1 MILNGLNGIEFIEAA
16 YKSDASLKG
25 TTKITSI
32 EGDNSNTGFKKYLT
46 DDKKNSLVSTNSE
59 SQNSNYN
66 YDLKLLSNTPA
77 AALNSLDK
85 ILQRQIKEKDFY
97 RTYLRFTEENINDDD
112 YEATSDKVGKGFYIV
127 LNSPEDKNSVKKI
140 KKFVSPFLE
149 RVKETYGLILKKEPG
164 ALVDLTY

>member
-1 MILNGLNGIEFIEAA
+1 MTLNGLNGIELIEAA
-16 YKSDASLKG
+16 YKSDASLKS
-25 TTKITSI
+25 TTRITSI
-32 EGDNSNTGFKKYLT
+32 EGDNSNSGFKKYLT
-46 DDKKNSLVSTNSE
+46 DDKKNSLVSTNSD

-77 AALNSLDK
+77 AALNSIDK

-97 RTYLRFTEENINDDD
+97 RTYLRSTEESINVYD
-112 YEATSDKVGKGFYIV
+112 YETTLDEARKGFYIV
-127 LNSPEDKNSVKKI
+127 LNSPDDKNNFKKI
-140 KKFVSPFLE
+140 KKFVNPFLE